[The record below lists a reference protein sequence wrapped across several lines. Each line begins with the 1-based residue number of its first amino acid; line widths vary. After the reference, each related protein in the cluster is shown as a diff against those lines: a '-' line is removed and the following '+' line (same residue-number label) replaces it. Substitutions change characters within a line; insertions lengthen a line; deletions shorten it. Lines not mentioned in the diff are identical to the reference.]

1 MQKKSKE
8 SESVKVCI
16 RCRPMS
22 MNEMNQG
29 HTVVVEC
36 KPSTGEIYVKRPYTD
51 EPPK

>member
-8 SESVKVCI
+8 SECVKVCI

-22 MNEMNQG
+22 MNEMNAG
-29 HTVVVEC
+29 HSVVVEMRNAQGDVFVR
-36 KPSTGEIYVKRPYTD
+36 KPYTD